1 MSTNSPPAEIC
12 KLAFDYA
19 ADPIF
24 LLDMSGNF
32 IEVNQAACDHTGYS
46 REELL
51 QMRPGDIDDPESR
64 ALIPERFAQIKK
76 DGQATFEA
84 VHIHR
89 SGRRIPVEMHI
100 RLIERD
106 GKSYTLNICRD
117 ISERKLKELEY
128 QTIVQTTTDGF
139 WIASAQ
145 DARILDA
152 NEAYCRMIGYSRDEL
167 LSMHIFDVEA
177 SESPEETAAHIQAVM
192 ASKHD
197 FFETQHRHKQGHLIQ
212 IEASVTYSELR
223 GGVFFVF
230 VRDISARKR
239 HEEELAL
246 AASVFNASSA
256 SILITDADN
265 RIVSVNPAFTT
276 ITGYEPD
283 EVIGRMPNMLSS
295 GKQSKAFYHDMW
307 LSLKSDRHWHGE
319 LWNRRKDG
327 ELYAEQLTI
336 NVIVNRDG
344 SVHRHVA
351 IFSDITEKKH
361 AEDLMWRQANYDT
374 VTNLPNRRLFLDRLD
389 QEIRKCRRATLFL
402 ALLFI
407 DLDYFKEIND
417 TYGHDVGDQLL
428 AEAARRINS
437 CVRNSDTVARLGGDE
452 FTVILAELTD
462 TNKVEMVADNIL
474 DVLEQ
479 PFHINEVSM
488 QISGSIGVALYPGD
502 ASDAGELITQADN
515 AMYASKR
522 RGRNCCCFHSC
533 NLGKMNRAAG
543 QPRAR
548 KSHIVEQ

>member
-1 MSTNSPPAEIC
+1 MIPNPPIEVPTEIC
-12 KLAFDYA
+12 KLAFDFA

-24 LLDMSGNF
+24 VLDIAGNF
-32 IEVNQAACDHTGYS
+32 IVVNQAACDHTGYS

-51 QMRPGDIDDPESR
+51 QMHPGDIDDPESR

-76 DGQATFEA
+76 ERQATFEA

-89 SGRRIPVEMHI
+89 SGRHIPVEMHI
-100 RLIERD
+100 RLIEHE
-106 GKSYTLNICRD
+106 GKSYALNICRD
-117 ISERKLKELEY
+117 ISERKLKEIEY

-139 WIASAQ
+139 WIASAR
-145 DARILDA
+145 DARFLDA
-152 NEAYCRMIGYSRDEL
+152 NEAYCRMVGYSRDEL

-177 SESPEETAAHIQAVM
+177 IESLEETAAHIRMVM
-192 ASKHD
+192 ESKHAL
-197 FFETQHRHKQGHLIQ
+197 FETQHRHKNGSLIP
-212 IEASVTYSELR
+212 IEASVSYSEVR

-230 VRDISARKR
+230 VRDISARK
-239 HEEELAL
+239 HNEDELAL

-276 ITGYEPD
+276 TTGYEAH
-283 EVIGRMPNMLSS
+283 EVIGRMPNILSS

-307 LSLKSDRHWHGE
+307 QSLKRDQHWHGE

-327 ELYAEQLTI
+327 QLYAEQLTV
-336 NVIVNRDG
+336 NVIANKDG

-407 DLDYFKEIND
+407 DLDHFKEIND

-428 AEAARRINS
+428 IEAARRLNA
-437 CVRNSDTVARLGGDE
+437 CVRSSDTVARLGGDE
-452 FTVILAELTD
+452 FTVILAELTETD
-462 TNKVEMVADNIL
+462 KVEMVADNIL
-474 DVLEQ
+474 DILEQ

-488 QISGSIGVALYPGD
+488 QISGSIGIALYPND
-502 ASDAGELITQADN
+502 ASDASELITKADN
-515 AMYASKR
+515 AMYAAKR
-522 RGRNCCCFHSC
+522 RGRNCCCFYSC
-533 NLGKMNRAAG
+533 NPGN
-543 QPRAR
+543 
-548 KSHIVEQ
+548 